1 LRTRRTITLVGLCAI
16 VAGVLSVSA
25 LPAAAKASVATLVAK
40 DQIRA
45 ARLPIGVAASG
56 LRSQATTQAFRT
68 LPTLSG
74 SFVASAKDA
83 FSNDAAGV
91 AGDTGAPA
99 GSAGKPAAPG
109 SEPRASG
116 NGGGAGNALGAAAK
130 SLGCS
135 VRNADGNVR
144 VNQDCTF
151 RRQAEEG
158 IAVNPAN
165 PSNLIAGQ
173 NDSRIGFNHCGFDY
187 SFDGGKTW
195 GDGQP
200 PYWQRLNN
208 PDSNGIHTVLG
219 DPGTN
224 HTYDFASDPGVA
236 FDSQGR
242 AFYSCVVI
250 DLFSNAGGLL
260 VPASPIGAGGAF
272 YNNVSSGGSR
282 YVVSEDNNA
291 AASYDKPFITADT
304 NPGSPNRDNVYATW
318 SIFKFDPSCGPQPNP
333 AGDLRYCSSTIYGSM
348 STNHAVTWS
357 KPEEISGSS
366 STLCFFGNFFDPTR
380 SANACTFDQG
390 SDPSAL
396 PNGDLE
402 VIFNNGNTPAGNPN
416 SQQLG
421 VHCHPTGDSA
431 TGTAQLNCASPT
443 KVGDDIVVGEPAC
456 NFGRGPEECIPG
468 AYIRTNDYPRIAQN
482 HGNGNLYATWQDY
495 RSGQFDIQLA
505 QSTDGGNTWTTAT
518 APVNPDQNKDHY
530 FAAIDVV
537 SSSGNGGED
546 RSSGAN
552 EGNGNAGDHVAVSY
566 YRTNRVP
573 GENGAPACPVSPTAP
588 PGSICFAPGQPG
600 VQQEASDYTLA
611 GGFGLNTAYAAA
623 PVSPS
628 FAPPDGIQAG
638 FNGDYSGL
646 AVAGN
651 VAHPVW
657 SDTRNT
663 VPAQFNSPTSQG
675 VVHDEDIFTTARPVP
690 SKQGD

>member
-1 LRTRRTITLVGLCAI
+1 M
-16 VAGVLSVSA
+16 SA
-25 LPAAAKASVATLVAK
+25 VPVAAKDSIAKQAAK

-45 ARLPIGVAASG
+45 AQLPIGVASSS
-56 LRSQATTQAFRT
+56 RSRAATKATYRT

-74 SFVASAKDA
+74 SFVTSAKDA
-83 FSNDAAGV
+83 FSNDAAAT
-91 AGDTGAPA
+91 AGDTGAAA
-99 GSAGKPAAPG
+99 GSAGKAAAPG
-109 SEPRASG
+109 SEPPVSSS
-116 NGGGAGNALGAAAK
+116 GGGGGHNALGASAG

-135 VRNADGNVR
+135 TRNADGSVR

-200 PYWQRLNN
+200 PYWQRMNN
-208 PDSNGIHTVLG
+208 PDMNGGHTVFG

-250 DLFSNAGGLL
+250 DIASNAAGLL

-272 YNNVSSGGSR
+272 YSNVPAGGSR
-282 YVVSEDNNA
+282 YVVSEDNNPE
-291 AASYDKPFITADT
+291 ASYDKPFITADS
-304 NPGSPNRDNVYATW
+304 NRGSPNRDNVYATW
-318 SIFKFDPSCGPQPNP
+318 TIFDFAARCVGPGNPSG
-333 AGDLRYCSSTIYGSM
+333 YCSSAIYGSM

-357 KPEEISGSS
+357 KPVEISGSS
-366 STLCFFGNFFDPTR
+366 STLCFFGDAFDPNR
-380 SANACTFDQG
+380 SPNACDFSQG

-402 VIFNNGNTPAGNPN
+402 VIFNNGNTPATDPN
-416 SQQLG
+416 AQTLG

-431 TGTAQLNCASPT
+431 AGTAQLNCSSPT
-443 KVGDDIVVGEPAC
+443 KVGDDVVVGEPTC
-456 NFGRGPEECIPG
+456 DFGRGPEECIPG
-468 AYIRTNDYPRIAQN
+468 AYIRTNDFPRIAQN

-495 RSGQFDIQLA
+495 RNGQFDIQLA
-505 QSTDGGNTWTTAT
+505 QSTDGGKTWKTAP

-530 FAAIDVV
+530 FAAIDVI
-537 SSSGNGGED
+537 SSGGNGGED

-566 YRTNRVP
+566 YRTDRVP
-573 GENGAPACPVSPTAP
+573 NENAAPQCAGFQTGVT
-588 PGSICFAPGQPG
+588 CFAPGEPG
-600 VQQEASDYTLA
+600 VQQEASDYSLA
-611 GGFGLNTAYAAA
+611 GGFGLHTAYAAA

-646 AVAGN
+646 AVAGD

-675 VVHDEDIFTTARPVP
+675 VVHDEDVFTTARPVP
-690 SKQGD
+690 GGRGD

>member
-1 LRTRRTITLVGLCAI
+1 M

-25 LPAAAKASVATLVAK
+25 VPVAAKDSIAKQAAK

-45 ARLPIGVAASG
+45 AQLPIGAASSSG
-56 LRSQATTQAFRT
+56 SRAPTKATYRT

-74 SFVASAKDA
+74 SFVTSAKDA

-91 AGDTGAPA
+91 AGDTGAAA
-99 GSAGKPAAPG
+99 GSAGKAAAPG
-109 SEPRASG
+109 SEPQLGSSS
-116 NGGGAGNALGAAAK
+116 GGGGSNALGAAAK

-135 VRNADGNVR
+135 TRNADGSVR

-200 PYWQRLNN
+200 PYWQRMNN
-208 PDSNGIHTVLG
+208 PNFNGGHTVFG

-250 DLFSNAGGLL
+250 DIASNAAGLL

-272 YNNVSSGGSR
+272 YSNVPAGGSR

-291 AASYDKPFITADT
+291 EASYDKPFITADT
-304 NPGSPNRDNVYATW
+304 NRGSPNRDNIYATW
-318 SIFKFDPSCGPQPNP
+318 TIFDFAARCG
-333 AGDLRYCSSTIYGSM
+333 GYCSSTIYASM

-357 KPEEISGSS
+357 KPQEISGSS

-380 SANACTFDQG
+380 SANSCDFDQG

-416 SQQLG
+416 GQQLG
-421 VHCHPTGDSA
+421 VHCRPSGNSA
-431 TGTAQLNCASPT
+431 AGTAHLNCTSPT
-443 KVGDDIVVGEPAC
+443 KVGDDIVVGEPTC
-456 NFGRGPEECIPG
+456 DFGRGPEECIPG

-482 HGNGNLYATWQDY
+482 HSNGHLYATWQDY

-537 SSSGNGGED
+537 SSGGNGGED

-552 EGNGNAGDHVAVSY
+552 ESNGNAGDHVAVSY
-566 YRTNRVP
+566 YRTDRVP
-573 GENGAPACPVSPTAP
+573 GENAPTACPSAAGAT
-588 PGSICFAPGQPG
+588 CFAPGEPG
-600 VQQEASDYTLA
+600 VQQEASDYSLA
-611 GGFGLNTAYAAA
+611 GGLGLNTAYAAA
-623 PVSPS
+623 PVSAP
-628 FAPPDGIQAG
+628 FVPPDGIQAG

-646 AVAGN
+646 AVAGD
-651 VAHPVW
+651 VAHPIW
-657 SDTRNT
+657 SDTRNA

-675 VVHDEDIFTTARPVP
+675 VVHDEDVFTTARPVP
-690 SKQGD
+690 GGRSD